1 MCIRDSIEAV
11 EKTGLDPSEIGIFFL
26 TPCPAKNTAVK
37 QPLGL
42 EKSNVDGVV
51 AVSYTHLHAAELTRA
66 AEAADYT
73 ARYPALEGLPLLC
86 DSDAHYLE
94 NIPEA
99 AAWLDLEECTI
110 PALFAVL
117 KGEKARCV

>member
-1 MCIRDSIEAV
+1 LSLFSFGAKDTTLRPDMQSPFV
-11 EKTGLDPSEIGIFFL
+11 GI
-26 TPCPAKNTAVK
+26 
-37 QPLGL
+37 LGR
-42 EKSNVDGVV
+42 
-51 AVSYTHLHAAELTRA
+51 VS
-66 AEAADYT
+66 
-73 ARYPALEGLPLLC
+73 GLPLLC

-117 KGEKARCV
+117 KGEKACAWGRD